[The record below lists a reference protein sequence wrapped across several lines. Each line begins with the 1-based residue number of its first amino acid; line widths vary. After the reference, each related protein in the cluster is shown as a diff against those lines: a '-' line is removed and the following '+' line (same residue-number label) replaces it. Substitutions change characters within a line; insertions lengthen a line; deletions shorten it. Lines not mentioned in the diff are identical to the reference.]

1 MANSKSKGKNIQHKP
16 KTSISQAERV
26 AILSFLNA
34 NPNAKRLLHAL
45 AHPSEEDSSLA
56 QTLTPILQEQLHK
69 ARMVGIMIGWQSAFI
84 SAAQHCKPSD
94 TLEQVMTYLN
104 EEANK
109 ARAVTYVKENYDM
122 DTDII
127 DKVYKEALAVLNQ
140 EEENPWDKQDP
151 FPVNNA

>member
-1 MANSKSKGKNIQHKP
+1 MANSKPKGKNTQHKP

-84 SAAQHCKPSD
+84 SAAEHCKPYC
-94 TLEQVMTYLN
+94 TYEKVMTYLQ
-104 EEANK
+104 EEADK
-109 ARAVTYVKENYDM
+109 ARAVTYMKENYDM

-140 EEENPWDKQDP
+140 GEDNPSDNSDNLP
-151 FPVNNA
+151 DDNV